1 MTSYSEL
8 VYLIPE
14 IIIGV
19 MICVVLLAVVLPRQ
33 PGKFLAYG
41 LTQLTYACAL
51 VAVVVLAGDEQ
62 LRLMGDSFIFDWFA
76 GVGKAVTLILA
87 LVATVYAQTHLQ
99 THNNERGEFYL
110 FSLFAVLGMLV
121 VISAGSLL
129 TMYIGIELMSLAM
142 YVMIAYDRDDSG
154 ASEAAIKFF
163 MLSSLATG
171 MMLYGFSLIYG
182 ATGHLSLDLIQQAIL
197 VGDSFEYLALA
208 GLALVLVGAAF
219 KLALV
224 PFHFWIPDVYQA
236 GNLASV
242 TFISSVP
249 KVAGLAIFIRL
260 FTQGLSSLF
269 DAWQPVL
276 LVLAVLAIV
285 FGNVVALAQTNL
297 RRMLA
302 YSSIGHMGFVV
313 LALACGSLTGY
324 AYALFYTVVYA
335 LSAVG
340 IFGLLIEFDRRGG
353 ATVLIN
359 DLKGLQQRFAHLSFL
374 ILLLLFSMAGVPP
387 LLGFFAK
394 FGVIAEAVNV
404 DMLIPAL
411 IAVMGSVVGA
421 FYYLRVIRVMYFEP
435 PAEEAPA
442 IMCACDPIQIRILIW
457 VNALAVLLL
466 GLYAQPL
473 INLSHF

>member
-19 MICVVLLAVVLPRQ
+19 MICAVLLAVVLPRQ

-51 VAVVVLAGDEQ
+51 VAVVILAGDDQ
-62 LRLMGDSFIFDWFA
+62 HRLMGDSFIFDWFA

-87 LVATVYAQTHLQ
+87 LAATVYAQTHLQ

-110 FSLFAVLGMLV
+110 FGLFAVLGMLV

-142 YVMIAYDRDDSG
+142 YVMIAYDRDDAG

-182 ATGHLSLDLIQQAIL
+182 ATGHLSLDLIQQSIL
-197 VGDSFEYLALA
+197 IGNSFQYLALA
-208 GLALVLVGAAF
+208 GLALVLTGAAF

-269 DAWQPVL
+269 EAWQPVL

-313 LALACGSLTGY
+313 LALACGSITGY

-335 LSAVG
+335 ISAVG
-340 IFGLLIEFDRRGG
+340 IFGLLIELDRRGG
-353 ATVLIN
+353 ATVLID
-359 DLKGLQQRFAHLSFL
+359 DLKGLQQRFSHLSFL

-394 FGVIAEAVNV
+394 FGVIAEAVKV

-411 IAVMGSVVGA
+411 IAVMSSVVGA

-442 IMCACDPIQIRILIW
+442 IMCACDPVQIRILIW

-466 GLYAQPL
+466 GLFSQPL
-473 INLSHF
+473 INLSYF